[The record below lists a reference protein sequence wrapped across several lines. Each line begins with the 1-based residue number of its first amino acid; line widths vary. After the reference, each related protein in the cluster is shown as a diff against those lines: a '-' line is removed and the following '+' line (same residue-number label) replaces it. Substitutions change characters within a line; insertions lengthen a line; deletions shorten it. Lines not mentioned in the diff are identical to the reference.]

1 MATRR
6 PRRNTGRWLDEDG
19 IGGECERREAAS
31 GRRRSGGRRSWTEVE
46 KAILLRIVSGVYE
59 PGQQLPS
66 CEQLAA
72 EVGANKNTVSKAY
85 RSLAERG
92 YLRTRAGSGT
102 FVARRPAR
110 SDSDRAVSDIANLL
124 ALVVQE
130 AKMAGLQR
138 QQFLSL
144 IDETVAR
151 FYDPVRPRV
160 GYIDCNRLDATT
172 LSRDLQVA
180 LSHPVE
186 PLLIDEV
193 AAKPAEY
200 MAAFHILAMN
210 LSHLAAVEQVLRSA
224 VPSGGA
230 EIIGLLV
237 PTDPESLTQVAR
249 LRPGTRLGI
258 VCDLTA
264 TLEALGGLVRGYNP
278 GHRRRKLPERRPRGV
293 APAGGRRRRAAG
305 DALGERPGPGVRAER
320 ADHRGLVQAGRALG
334 PAARGV
340 DRERHLAR
348 AGAGNRPG
356 RARRHSAGAAAGRRT
371 SRPRGTSTGDR
382 PRAELCEVARD
393 GLTATS

>member
-1 MATRR
+1 MAGPNRERSGPDRR
-6 PRRNTGRWLDEDG
+6 P
-19 IGGECERREAAS
+19 S
-31 GRRRSGGRRSWTEVE
+31 SWTEVE

-66 CEQLAA
+66 CEQLAS

-92 YLRTRAGSGT
+92 YLHSRAGRGT

-110 SDSDRAVSDIANLL
+110 GDSRRALADVSNLL

-138 QQFLSL
+138 QQFATLVDDT
-144 IDETVAR
+144 IAR

-160 GYIDCNRLDATT
+160 GYIECNRLDATT

-186 PLLIDEV
+186 PLLIEEIL
-193 AAKPAEY
+193 ARPRE
-200 MAAFHILAMN
+200 MMREFHILAIN
-210 LSHLAAVEQVLRSA
+210 LSHLAAVEQAVRAA
-224 VPSGGA
+224 VPVGGA

-249 LRPGTRLGI
+249 LRPGTHLGI
-258 VCDLTA
+258 VCDLPP

-278 GHRRRKLPERRPRGV
+278 GIAVTSCLSEDDNALRPLIEASDVLLVTPSASARVRACEPSAPIIEVSFKPDERSVQQLAALIASGPWHSREAP
-293 APAGGRRRRAAG
+293 PAGDSLDVTRVG
-305 DALGERPGPGVRAER
+305 
-320 ADHRGLVQAGRALG
+320 
-334 PAARGV
+334 
-340 DRERHLAR
+340 
-348 AGAGNRPG
+348 AGAL
-356 RARRHSAGAAAGRRT
+356 AGVG
-371 SRPRGTSTGDR
+371 GH
-382 PRAELCEVARD
+382 
-393 GLTATS
+393 

>member
-1 MATRR
+1 LTS
-6 PRRNTGRWLDEDG
+6 
-19 IGGECERREAAS
+19 AAS
-31 GRRRSGGRRSWTEVE
+31 ASGGRRRRGTPERRPSSWTEVE

-102 FVARRPAR
+102 FVERRPGR
-110 SDSDRAVSDIANLL
+110 SDSDRSVSEIANLL

-144 IDETVAR
+144 IDDTVAR

-160 GYIDCNRLDATT
+160 GFIDCNRLDATT

-193 AAKPAEY
+193 TARPAEY
-200 MAAFHILAMN
+200 MSRFHILAMN

-224 VPSGGA
+224 VPGGGA

-258 VCDLTA
+258 VCDLPA

-278 GHRRRKLPERRPRGV
+278 GITAQSCLSSDEGALRELVNGVDVLLVTPSARARLRECEPSAPIIEVSFKPDERSVQQLGTLISGGV
-293 APAGGRRRRAAG
+293 WRDQMPQA
-305 DALGERPGPGVRAER
+305 GPGALDVIRLDQTPAR
-320 ADHRGLVQAGRALG
+320 AGRAR
-334 PAARGV
+334 PA
-340 DRERHLAR
+340 E
-348 AGAGNRPG
+348 
-356 RARRHSAGAAAGRRT
+356 
-371 SRPRGTSTGDR
+371 
-382 PRAELCEVARD
+382 
-393 GLTATS
+393 TASSK

>member
-1 MATRR
+1 MGPESHARANGRQTGRPTRR
-6 PRRNTGRWLDEDG
+6 P
-19 IGGECERREAAS
+19 S
-31 GRRRSGGRRSWTEVE
+31 SWTDVE

-59 PGQQLPS
+59 LGQQLPS

-102 FVARRPAR
+102 FVERRPGRA
-110 SDSDRAVSDIANLL
+110 DSDRAISEIANLL

-138 QQFLSL
+138 QQFRSL
-144 IDETVAR
+144 IDDTIER
-151 FYDPVRPRV
+151 FYDPIRPRV
-160 GYIDCNRLDATT
+160 GFIDCNPLDATT

-193 AAKPAEY
+193 VARPAQY
-200 MAAFHILAMN
+200 MSSFHILSMN
-210 LSHLAAVEQVLRSA
+210 LTHLAAVEQVLRDA
-224 VPSGGA
+224 VPDGGA

-237 PTDPESLTQVAR
+237 PTDPGSLTQVAR

-258 VCDLTA
+258 VCDLGA

-278 GHRRRKLPERRPRGV
+278 GIRVTTCLSAQEAELRTLLDDVDVLLITPSASARVRSFEPSTPIIEVSFKPDDRSIQQLGALIGNGVWRDQQRP
-293 APAGGRRRRAAG
+293 ASSAAL
-305 DALGERPGPGVRAER
+305 DVVRL
-320 ADHRGLVQAGRALG
+320 DQ
-334 PAARGV
+334 
-340 DRERHLAR
+340 AR
-348 AGAGNRPG
+348 AR
-356 RARRHSAGAAAGRRT
+356 
-371 SRPRGTSTGDR
+371 
-382 PRAELCEVARD
+382 
-393 GLTATS
+393 

>member
-1 MATRR
+1 MASAASASGERRRRGSPERR
-6 PRRNTGRWLDEDG
+6 P
-19 IGGECERREAAS
+19 S
-31 GRRRSGGRRSWTEVE
+31 SWTEVE

-66 CEQLAA
+66 CEALAA

-102 FVARRPAR
+102 FVERRPGR
-110 SDSDRAVSDIANLL
+110 SDSDKAVADIANLL

-138 QQFLSL
+138 QQFSSL
-144 IDETVAR
+144 IDDTVAR

-160 GYIDCNRLDATT
+160 GFIDCNRLDATT

-193 AAKPAEY
+193 IGKPAEY
-200 MAAFHILAMN
+200 MARFHILAMN
-210 LSHLAAVEQVLRSA
+210 LSHLAAVEQVLRQA
-224 VPSGGA
+224 IPSGGA

-278 GHRRRKLPERRPRGV
+278 GITVERCLSSDEAALARLMDGVDVLRGTPAASARVRDCEPSAPIIEVSFKPDERSVQQLGALIRDGAWRDRSPAASASALNVIRSDRR
-293 APAGGRRRRAAG
+293 APGEGGRRRKAT
-305 DALGERPGPGVRAER
+305 
-320 ADHRGLVQAGRALG
+320 
-334 PAARGV
+334 
-340 DRERHLAR
+340 
-348 AGAGNRPG
+348 AGALVGI
-356 RARRHSAGAAAGRRT
+356 GA
-371 SRPRGTSTGDR
+371 P
-382 PRAELCEVARD
+382 
-393 GLTATS
+393 